1 MLNNCRL
8 VRFEIFNIVYSVS
21 ELWTVLVVG
30 LVPLVFV
37 FAIWNLSKCANRV
50 SCNAALQAATI
61 RIRRGLRA
69 SGRVEL
75 WSDPSSKS
83 IPHLLQSL
91 GRGIYPLPNRSP
103 LAGAARLLAGW
114 S

>member
-1 MLNNCRL
+1 MIEKSMIINCRL
-8 VRFEIFNIVYSVS
+8 VRFVIFNIVYSVS

-61 RIRRGLRA
+61 RINMAVCATLLIVVYQRVLRI
-69 SGRVEL
+69 VVWNFL
-75 WSDPSSKS
+75 
-83 IPHLLQSL
+83 I
-91 GRGIYPLPNRSP
+91 IF
-103 LAGAARLLAGW
+103 AATII
-114 S
+114 

>member
-1 MLNNCRL
+1 MIINCRL
-8 VRFEIFNIVYSVS
+8 VRFVIFNIVYSVS

-61 RIRRGLRA
+61 RINMAVCATYIIVVCQRVLRIVF
-69 SGRVEL
+69 SYFL
-75 WSDPSSKS
+75 
-83 IPHLLQSL
+83 I
-91 GRGIYPLPNRSP
+91 IF
-103 LAGAARLLAGW
+103 AATIIKKRQ
-114 S
+114 